1 MAACTAK
8 AKSSGRQC
16 RQPAV
21 DGATVCRVHGGSA
34 PQVLAAAR
42 RRRDT
47 QTALQW
53 ATQEVE
59 RRGIPDRTPLEHLE
73 AVLAEDA
80 RAFAVWDA
88 ACSTLIDEGS
98 TLLGKNRHGEEQI
111 HPYVTE
117 RNQAAQRWA
126 RTSKYALDAGVSERR
141 VRIEEEKAT
150 LMATALRATLAALG
164 LSAELQQKGLAI
176 LAQQLRQLDPPD
188 IVAA

>member
-1 MAACTAK
+1 
-8 AKSSGRQC
+8 
-16 RQPAV
+16 
-21 DGATVCRVHGGSA
+21 
-34 PQVLAAAR
+34 
-42 RRRDT
+42 
-47 QTALQW
+47 
-53 ATQEVE
+53 VE

-164 LSAELQQKGLAI
+164 LSAGLQQKGLAI